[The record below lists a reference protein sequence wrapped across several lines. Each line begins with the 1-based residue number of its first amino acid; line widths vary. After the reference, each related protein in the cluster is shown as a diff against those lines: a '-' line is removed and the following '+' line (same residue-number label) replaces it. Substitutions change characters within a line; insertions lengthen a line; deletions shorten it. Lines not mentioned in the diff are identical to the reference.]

1 LTQNRNKMNFETF
14 RSTFQAYPIISGVEI
29 EKLYP
34 DFNPK
39 NLVYWQKKQYVQR
52 IRNSWYRLKEAPLD
66 SDTLFFISNHIY
78 QPSYISLETAM
89 SYYGFIPEGVFKVT
103 AVSTLKTNTFQTL
116 IGNFGYQNIKPS
128 LYFGYDLMPFGN
140 FYFKIATPEK
150 TILDFLYLHP
160 EMSNE
165 GHFYELRLN
174 LQEIKRSVDWNTLRE
189 YSQIFH
195 SKTLTKRVELF
206 LKFIQNN

>member
-1 LTQNRNKMNFETF
+1 MNFETF
-14 RSTFQAYPIISGVEI
+14 RATFQSYPIISRIEI

-39 NLVYWQKKQYVQR
+39 NLVYWQKKQYVQK
-52 IRNSWYRLKEAPLD
+52 IRNAWYRLKEAPLD
-66 SDTLFFISNHIY
+66 SNTLFFISNHIY

-103 AVSTLKTNTFQTL
+103 AISTLKTKSFQTV

-128 LYFGYDLMPFGN
+128 LYFGYLMAPFGS
-140 FYFKIATPEK
+140 FYFKIAAPEK

-160 EMSNE
+160 EMADES
-165 GHFYELRLN
+165 HFYELRLN
-174 LQEIKRSVDWNTLRE
+174 LQEIKRSVDLDTLSQ
-189 YSQIFH
+189 YSQGFH
-195 SKTLTKRVELF
+195 SKTLTRRVELF
-206 LKFIQNN
+206 LKFIENN